1 MPVSLSVV
9 PSVVVRWLHV
19 VAAASILGGAGLA
32 WWIVRDATR
41 TGDPARTA
49 AVLSVAQGYEWGFWA
64 AIGVIVAT
72 GVGNLG
78 ALAPTI
84 PGPATDWGTVLSIK
98 LALVLALLVGSVVR
112 TLLAASLPSGRTVR
126 PPSERTGETAP
137 DSLPVDAR
145 HLAILRAAYA
155 LTAGWVLAI
164 VGAAEVLAHG

>member
-41 TGDPARTA
+41 TGAPARTA
-49 AVLSVAQGYEWGFWA
+49 AVLSVARGYEWGFWA

-78 ALAPTI
+78 ALAPI
-84 PGPATDWGTVLSIK
+84 VPGPDTDWGTVLSVK
-98 LALVLALLVGSVVR
+98 LALVLVLLVGSVVR
-112 TLLAASLPSGRTVR
+112 TMLTATLPSGRTVG
-126 PPSERTGETAP
+126 PQSERTGETAP
-137 DSLPVDAR
+137 APSPVESR
-145 HLAILRAAYA
+145 HLAILRSAYA
-155 LTAGWVLAI
+155 LTVVWVFAI